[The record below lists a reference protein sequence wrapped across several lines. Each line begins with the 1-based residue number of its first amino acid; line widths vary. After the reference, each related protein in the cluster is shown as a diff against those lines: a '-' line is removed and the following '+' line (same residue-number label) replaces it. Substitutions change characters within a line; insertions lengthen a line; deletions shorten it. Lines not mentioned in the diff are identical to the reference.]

1 MTDQAILTV
10 FAATNLLGVTNLSA
24 KQLEGDIGEAEEVTE
39 EYRALLIAVLIL
51 WLLRKRNTRLED
63 INAVNLAILEL
74 ADELEQVALE
84 ELPVAFGMGSG
95 EAVPG
100 IGEIIELGGLAA
112 SNQAFLDGSFAPYML
127 EELAPTLNPS
137 ATIGSIAV
145 DRQFAWENRVG
156 LYAGA
161 FWTAVWVGL
170 GVELVNRL
178 RANTQSVRRLLD
190 PAAAHCTTCPPK
202 AREYGSWNEM
212 LAFTGGLP
220 ADGSDDCHSN
230 CRCQIEFF
238 QDGEWVGAG
247 I

>member
-39 EYRALLIAVLIL
+39 EYRTLLIAVLIL

-100 IGEIIELGGLAA
+100 IGEVIELGGLAA
-112 SNQAFLDGSFAPYML
+112 ANQAFLDGSFAPYML
-127 EELAPTLNPS
+127 EELAPTLNPF

-145 DRQFAWENRVG
+145 DRQFAWENRIG

-161 FWTAVWVGL
+161 FWTAVWIGL

-178 RANTQSVRRLLD
+178 RANNQPVRRLLD

-202 AREYGSWNEM
+202 AQEYGSWNEM

-230 CRCQIEFF
+230 CRCQIEIF
-238 QDGEWVGAG
+238 DKGEWIGSG
-247 I
+247 F

>member
-1 MTDQAILTV
+1 MNDQAILTV
-10 FAATNLLGVTNLSA
+10 FAATNLLGITA

-39 EYRALLIAVLIL
+39 EYRALLIAVLVAWVL
-51 WLLRKRNTRLED
+51 ANRNTRLED
-63 INAVNLAILEL
+63 LNAINLALLEL
-74 ADELEQVALE
+74 ADQLEQVAIE

-95 EAVPG
+95 QAEPG
-100 IGEIIELGGLAA
+100 IGEVIELGGLA
-112 SNQAFLDGSFAPYML
+112 SENQSFLDGSFVPYML
-127 EELAPTLNPS
+127 EELAPTTNPF
-137 ATIGSIAV
+137 ATIGSIAI

-178 RANTQSVRRLLD
+178 RANTQPVRRLLD

-220 ADGSDDCHSN
+220 ADGSDQCVSN
-230 CRCQIEFF
+230 CRCQIEIF
-238 QDGEWVGAG
+238 DNGEWVSSGF
-247 I
+247 